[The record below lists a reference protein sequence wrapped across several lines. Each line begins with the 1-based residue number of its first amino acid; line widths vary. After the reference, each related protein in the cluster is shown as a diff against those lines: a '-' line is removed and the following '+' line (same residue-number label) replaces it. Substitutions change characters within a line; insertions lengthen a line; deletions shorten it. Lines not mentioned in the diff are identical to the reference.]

1 MFDWHAVDL
10 HGLPDAHEE
19 HDEEKREN
27 QRHGGHQANDNEEV
41 VAPFDLQRGGIDWR
55 HTDYSCHDAEGKTST
70 IRDENAARRRTAKVR
85 K

>member
-10 HGLPDAHEE
+10 RVLPDAHEE
-19 HDEEKREN
+19 HDQEKREN
-27 QRHGGHQANDNEEV
+27 QRHARHQANDHEEV

-70 IRDENAARRRTAKVR
+70 IRDENAAKWSAAKAF